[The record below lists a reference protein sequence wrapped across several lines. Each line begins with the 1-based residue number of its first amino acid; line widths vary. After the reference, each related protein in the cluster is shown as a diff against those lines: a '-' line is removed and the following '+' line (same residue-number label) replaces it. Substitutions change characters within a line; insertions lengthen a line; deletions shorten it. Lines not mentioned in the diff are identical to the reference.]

1 MVNAITMKNII
12 DKTPEEELVKKIVEL
27 ALHNPG
33 YFFSVL
39 SIRSIGKRRLEKI
52 QKLSY
57 KICINADKNT
67 DMYLV
72 GMFLARVTEEALK

>member
-12 DKTPEEELVKKIVEL
+12 DEMPDEELVKKIVEL

-39 SIRSIGKRRLEKI
+39 SIRSIGKRRLEKV
-52 QKLSY
+52 QKLAY
-57 KICINADKNT
+57 KMCISTEKNT

-72 GMFLARVTEEALK
+72 GMFLVRVTEEALK